1 MCDALHCFRSFV
13 ADGRFG
19 IISLPLSDDGLV
31 PKITHSP
38 MLQEL
43 QVTARRV
50 FLIFYDYDEPGIT
63 NEAKRIVGQIAS
75 AVSGDAVCNINCGRK
90 YRYVNQ

>member
-50 FLIFYDYDEPGIT
+50 F
-63 NEAKRIVGQIAS
+63 
-75 AVSGDAVCNINCGRK
+75 
-90 YRYVNQ
+90 